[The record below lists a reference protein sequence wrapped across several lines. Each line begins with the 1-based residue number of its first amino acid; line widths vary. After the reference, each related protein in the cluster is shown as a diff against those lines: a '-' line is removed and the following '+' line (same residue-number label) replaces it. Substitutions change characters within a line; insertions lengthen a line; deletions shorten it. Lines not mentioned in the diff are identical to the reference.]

1 MWQNPPSFV
10 WLYPYK
16 GRCVVSRQLQ
26 NSCSQ
31 GNGFQTRAGGEDGF
45 KKKIKLAEI
54 EEGLWR
60 VMKNRAETS
69 LSHQRCSL
77 GARGGQQQ
85 GQEIFISL
93 SKKTQE
99 L

>member
-1 MWQNPPSFV
+1 
-10 WLYPYK
+10 
-16 GRCVVSRQLQ
+16 
-26 NSCSQ
+26 
-31 GNGFQTRAGGEDGF
+31 
-45 KKKIKLAEI
+45 
-54 EEGLWR
+54 
-60 VMKNRAETS
+60 MKNRAEMS
-69 LSHQRCSL
+69 LSHQHCSL